1 MNEMK
6 KIALTIAALAM
17 TSGIAMAENPF
28 TGTPADL
35 YANDT
40 TPVAANFTLK
50 STQPVTYT
58 DGSAH
63 GFSDHSPS
71 STRR

>member
-1 MNEMK
+1 MK
-6 KIALTIAALAM
+6 KLALTIAALAM
-17 TSGIAMAENPF
+17 TAGVAMAENPNV
-28 TGTPADL
+28 GIPDNL
-35 YANDT
+35 YGNDT
-40 TPVAANFTLK
+40 TPVAVNFTLK
-50 STQPVTYT
+50 STQPNTYT

>member
-1 MNEMK
+1 MK
-6 KIALTIAALAM
+6 KFALTIAALAL
-17 TSGIAMAENPF
+17 TTGAAFAENPNV
-28 TGTPADL
+28 GTPSNL
-35 YANDT
+35 YGSDQ
-40 TPVAANFTLK
+40 TPVVATSTVK
-50 STQPVTYT
+50 STQTETYA

>member
-1 MNEMK
+1 MK

-17 TSGIAMAENPF
+17 TAGVAMAENPNV
-28 TGTPADL
+28 GTPDNL
-35 YANDT
+35 YGNDT